1 MTQQSTPRS
10 LATGDSIQQ
19 IAVRVKRQQRRLY
32 LVGLLAFM
40 GTVGFFSFK
49 YSQQKRNK
57 VAHREMFQAVYYFE
71 QEAFDKALHG
81 DGIYAGLLDIVK
93 EYRFTQ
99 AANLAHFYAG
109 VSYIHQKDYTKA
121 VQHLTKFRANDL
133 LLQARAWALLGDAYA
148 ESKNYSLAV
157 TYYMKAAAYKPNKVF
172 TPTYLAKAALAYEA
186 QQAYVAALGCY
197 QRIVQEFPGAAQYR
211 DALKHTARLKAI
223 HAKSQQ
229 PTPTP

>member
-1 MTQQSTPRS
+1 
-10 LATGDSIQQ
+10 
-19 IAVRVKRQQRRLY
+19 
-32 LVGLLAFM
+32 
-40 GTVGFFSFK
+40 
-49 YSQQKRNK
+49 
-57 VAHREMFQAVYYFE
+57 MFQAVYYFE

-81 DGIYAGLLDIVK
+81 DGVYAGLLDIIK

-109 VSYIHQKDYTKA
+109 VSYLHKKDYTKA
-121 VQHLTKFRANDL
+121 VQHLTKFSSNDF

-148 ESKNYSLAV
+148 ESKHYPSAV

-172 TPTYLAKAALAYEA
+172 TPIYLAKAALAYEA
-186 QQAYVAALGCY
+186 QQAYGEALGCY

-223 HAKSQQ
+223 NTKT
-229 PTPTP
+229 TP